1 MQQLTFIHAN
11 SKKAWLE
18 ASVFVSEKENLW
30 YLQWTFPLM
39 LTMPRKGIGTLLILL
54 PDKMPFTNLAS

>member
-18 ASVFVSEKENLW
+18 ASVFVSEKEDLQ
-30 YLQWTFPLM
+30 YLQ
-39 LTMPRKGIGTLLILL
+39 
-54 PDKMPFTNLAS
+54 